1 VAGAWPA
8 STSAVAVNLSARDL
22 LDLHLPDEVRL
33 LLSET
38 GIDPGM
44 LELEITEN
52 TILSDP
58 ARTRTILNRLKELGV
73 RLAIDDFGSGY
84 SSLGYLKRLPL
95 DVLKIDKSFVMTML
109 ADDDSAA
116 IVRSTIDLAH
126 NLGLE
131 VVAEGVATES
141 IGGALAALRCDSA
154 QGFYFAG
161 PMPESEAAGW
171 AAEVAFIRAAAL
183 EQLSA

>member
-1 VAGAWPA
+1 
-8 STSAVAVNLSARDL
+8 
-22 LDLHLPDEVRL
+22 
-33 LLSET
+33 
-38 GIDPGM
+38 M
-44 LELEITEN
+44 
-52 TILSDP
+52 
-58 ARTRTILNRLKELGV
+58 

-95 DVLKIDKSFVMTML
+95 DVLKIDKSFVMTMM

-131 VVAEGVATES
+131 VVAEGVATEQHRRC
-141 IGGALAALRCDSA
+141 ARRRLRCDAA

-161 PMPESEAAGW
+161 PMPES
-171 AAEVAFIRAAAL
+171 
-183 EQLSA
+183 